1 MYEPEE
7 NKAEV
12 GADEN
17 SVNTQSSSEASEY
30 SFRKEEIYSDAHYEP
45 AGTST
50 KPPRYYTPPERPVKE
65 PKPKKQKSKSVWP
78 GVVALCLVF
87 ALLGGL
93 LGAAIADR
101 RMDQKLSAL
110 QESMNASVDEKVA
123 EASKAAESLY
133 HEQLVAPGT
142 ANGVLSGAQVFEQ
155 AKEQVVGISTEV
167 TYQNFFGMTTSA
179 AVSGSG
185 FIISEDGYI
194 LTNYHVIE
202 TANANDLDV
211 TVMLYDGTEYTAA
224 IVGYD
229 AGNDVA
235 LLKIEATDL
244 SPVTMGNSDAI
255 TMGETVYAVGNPL
268 GELAYSMSTGTVS
281 GLDRVIATEDAPEGI
296 NMFQIDAAVNH
307 GNSGGPVYNS
317 LGEVIGIVT
326 AKSGETDAEGLGFA
340 IPINDAASIAND
352 LITKG
357 YVTGKAYMGVRL
369 DERYN
374 SMYAQYYNMP
384 LGAYVYS
391 VDKDS
396 AAEKAGLQAGDIIT
410 KMGDTEVSSYTE
422 LKSAVRSFSAGD
434 TTEITVYR
442 AGESLTLTITFDEQK
457 PAEPVDDSNMVL
469 DPFSSENH

>member
-12 GADEN
+12 GTDEN
-17 SVNTQSSSEASEY
+17 SVNKQDMNEPSEY
-30 SFRKEEIYSDAHYEP
+30 SFTKEEIYSDAHYEP

-50 KPPRYYTPPERPVKE
+50 EPPRYYTPPERTVKE
-65 PKPKKQKSKSVWP
+65 SRPKKEKNKSIWP

-101 RMDQKLSAL
+101 RMDQKLSAM
-110 QESMNASVDEKVA
+110 QESVNASMDEKVA

-133 HEQLVAPGT
+133 HEQLVSAGSGSAVMT
-142 ANGVLSGAQVFEQ
+142 GAQVFDQ
-155 AKEQVVGISTEV
+155 AKQQVVGISTEV

-185 FIISEDGYI
+185 FIISDDGYI
-194 LTNYHVIE
+194 LTNYHVVE
-202 TANANDLDV
+202 TAYANDLDV
-211 TVMLYDGTEYTAA
+211 TVMLYDGTEYTAS
-224 IVGYD
+224 IVGFD
-229 AGNDVA
+229 SSNDVA
-235 LLKIEATDL
+235 LLKIEATNL
-244 SPVTMGNSDAI
+244 MPVNMGNSDAI

-340 IPINDAASIAND
+340 IPINDAKSIADD

-391 VDKDS
+391 VDNGS

-422 LKSAVRSFSAGD
+422 LKSAVRTFSAGD
-434 TTEITVYR
+434 TTEIVVFR

-457 PAEPVDDSNMVL
+457 PAEQVDNSNTVL
-469 DPFSSENH
+469 DPFSTENH